1 MQAFRSFFGG
11 NDNKVICFRNFL
23 TFRLYLMDEKFEDS
37 PAGIPKRFVVLQF
50 VDCLNKGLALKHK
63 NTYFSPECDLLI

>member
-1 MQAFRSFFGG
+1 
-11 NDNKVICFRNFL
+11 
-23 TFRLYLMDEKFEDS
+23 MDEKFEDS

-63 NTYFSPECDLLI
+63 NTYFSPVWSVDLTKDVNGNTQLGTYNT